1 MMPSRYVIVLFAL
14 VALGGCA
21 SRSGCSGYACE
32 RPDST
37 DRQLVVWWPVDM
49 RQGLNDSDP
58 KVDFTVVPLKD

>member
-21 SRSGCSGYACE
+21 GRSGCSGYACE